1 MYQVLNLWLCYS
13 SDMNALMHLFLK
25 LLIYSLILPIKEN
38 KNFWYFTV
46 CANVV
51 ESQSWPQKDLISQ
64 SPHLLKNLCRWWYG
78 DGATDQHSSHWTQ
91 LETLQKWPN
100 PSAEQLW
107 NNHSGFLSCMIFK
120 CLMLMENATFS
131 CCNHVETYRACVKA
145 YGYIGYF
152 NLDSWFVSK
161 LNPN

>member
-25 LLIYSLILPIKEN
+25 LLIYSLKRKKKLLIFHCLCQCCRITILASERSHFSVTPLIE
-38 KNFWYFTV
+38 
-46 CANVV
+46 
-51 ESQSWPQKDLISQ
+51 ESLPLVAWGWG
-64 SPHLLKNLCRWWYG
+64 HLSAFIPLNPVG
-78 DGATDQHSSHWTQ
+78 DFAEMTQ
-91 LETLQKWPN
+91 PN
-100 PSAEQLW
+100 AEQLW